1 MNPYSVDLRE
11 RVIAKVRE
19 GNTTQAELADAFDV
33 SDATV
38 ENWWRQWRET
48 GSLEPKPFAAGAP
61 RTLKACEA
69 AIRAAVQQQ
78 PDATLQE
85 LCDTVEAQTG
95 VQSSPSMMCREL
107 QILNLPRKKVAPS
120 LRAGD

>member
-1 MNPYSVDLRE
+1 MNPYSIDLRE
-11 RVIAKVRE
+11 RVIAKLCE
-19 GNTTQAELADAFDV
+19 GDTPQTDIAETFEV

-48 GSLEPKPFAAGAP
+48 GSVQPKPFAGGAQ

-69 AIRAAVQQQ
+69 AIRAAVKEQ

-85 LCDTVEAQTG
+85 LCDAVEAQTG
-95 VQSSPSMMCREL
+95 VPSTPSMMCREL
-107 QILNLPRKKVAPS
+107 QILNLPRKKVAA
-120 LRAGD
+120 R